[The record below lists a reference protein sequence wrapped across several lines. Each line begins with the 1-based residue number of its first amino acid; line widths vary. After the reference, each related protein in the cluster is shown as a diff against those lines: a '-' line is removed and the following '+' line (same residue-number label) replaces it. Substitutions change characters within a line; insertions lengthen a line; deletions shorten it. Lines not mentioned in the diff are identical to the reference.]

1 MTRHISPRQPQR
13 KTKQIPSQIDKRVK
27 HAGYPSFSF
36 KYLKTDHPKY
46 NIEGRDD
53 KYFLKLIARFSDLSA
68 VPVQELLA
76 NKSKALRCH
85 PIDWTQTTE
94 SGFGIADE
102 DQIVDIPMQFSV
114 SANKYGR
121 VMGFFI
127 DSVFY
132 VVWLDHDHEVYS
144 K

>member
-1 MTRHISPRQPQR
+1 MSPRQPQQ
-13 KTKQIPSQIDKRVK
+13 KTKQVIDKRVK

-36 KYLKTDHPKY
+36 KYLRTDHPKY

-53 KYFLKLIARFSDLSA
+53 KYFLKLITRFSDLSA
-68 VPVQELLA
+68 IPVQELLA
-76 NKSKALRCH
+76 NKSRALRFH

-102 DQIVDIPMQFSV
+102 DQIVDLPMQFSI

-127 DSVFY
+127 DYVFY
-132 VVWLDHDHEVYS
+132 VVWLDPNHELYS
-144 K
+144 GK